1 MAEAMQPDIRGQAI
15 VRGYNCFVRVS
26 KDGSATSPTN
36 TIGYV
41 TSFQATEDFSVQ
53 EAVCIGNLGPIAI
66 DPQGYTCNIQIAAF
80 IPAVKTTLTNAP
92 VSGSLTAAPLEDD
105 VPSRASFMNDDGTA
119 VERYSYLDFY
129 DKKNDRIIAKF
140 TGIIVTSN
148 GVQSEGNAY
157 VRHNVSMRALSWDK
171 TSSGS

>member
-1 MAEAMQPDIRGQAI
+1 MAAAMKPDIKGQTIA
-15 VRGYNCFVRVS
+15 RGYNCFVRVS
-26 KDGSATSPTN
+26 KTADATSPSN

-53 EAVCIGNLGPIAI
+53 EAVCLGNLGPIAI
-66 DPQGYTCNIQIAAF
+66 DPQGYTCNIQIGAF
-80 IPAVKTTLTNAP
+80 IPAVKTSLTNAP
-92 VSGSLTAAPLEDD
+92 EAGTAMSATPLESDI
-105 VPSRASFMNDDGTA
+105 PSRADFMDDTNAA

-129 DKKNDRIIAKF
+129 DKKNGRIVAKF
-140 TGIIVTSN
+140 TGVLVTSN

-171 TSSGS
+171 D

>member
-1 MAEAMQPDIRGQAI
+1 MKPDIKGQAI
-15 VRGYNCFVRVS
+15 AKGYNCFVRVS
-26 KDGSATSPTN
+26 KTDNATSPSN

-41 TSFQATEDFSVQ
+41 TSFQATEDFGVQ
-53 EAVCIGNLGPIAI
+53 EAVCLGNLGPIAL
-66 DPQGYTCNIQIAAF
+66 DPQSYTCNIQIAAF

-92 VSGSLTAAPLEDD
+92 VAGSLTAKPLESDI
-105 VPSRASFMNDDGTA
+105 PSRAGFMDDTNA
-119 VERYSYLDFY
+119 TVEKYSYLDFY

-140 TGIIVTSN
+140 TGVLVTSN

-171 TSSGS
+171 

>member
-1 MAEAMQPDIRGQAI
+1 MKPDIKGQAI
-15 VRGYNCFVRVS
+15 AKGYNCFVRVS
-26 KDGSATSPTN
+26 KTDNATSPSN

-41 TSFQATEDFSVQ
+41 TSFQATEDFGVQ
-53 EAVCIGNLGPIAI
+53 EATCLGNLGPIAL
-66 DPQGYTCNIQIAAF
+66 DPQSYTCNIQIAAF

-92 VSGSLTAAPLEDD
+92 VAGSLTATPLESDI
-105 VPSRASFMNDDGTA
+105 PSRAGFMDDTNA
-119 VERYSYLDFY
+119 TVEKYSYLDFY

-140 TGIIVTSN
+140 TGVLVTSN

-171 TSSGS
+171 

>member
-1 MAEAMQPDIRGQAI
+1 MATAMKPDIKGQTIA
-15 VRGYNCFVRVS
+15 RGYNCFVRVS
-26 KDGSATSPTN
+26 KTADATSPSN

-53 EAVCIGNLGPIAI
+53 EAVCLGNLGPIAI

-80 IPAVKTTLTNAP
+80 IAAVKTALTNAP
-92 VSGSLTAAPLEDD
+92 AAGSLTATSLEDD
-105 VPSRASFMNDDGTA
+105 VPSRADFMDDTNAA

-129 DKKNDRIIAKF
+129 DRKNRRIIAKF
-140 TGIIVTSN
+140 TVVLVTSN
-148 GVQSEGNAY
+148 GIQSEGNAY

-171 TSSGS
+171 R

>member
-1 MAEAMQPDIRGQAI
+1 MATAMKPDIHGQTIA
-15 VRGYNCFVRVS
+15 RGYNCFVRVS
-26 KDGSATSPTN
+26 KTADATSPDN

-53 EAVCIGNLGPIAI
+53 EAVCLGNLGPIAI

-80 IPAVKTTLTNAP
+80 IAAVKTALTNAP
-92 VSGSLTAAPLEDD
+92 VAGTLTATPLEDD
-105 VPSRASFMNDDGTA
+105 VPSRADFMDDTNAA

-140 TGIIVTSN
+140 TGVLVTSN
-148 GVQSEGNAY
+148 GIQSEGNAY
-157 VRHNVSMRALSWDK
+157 VRNNVSMRALSWNK
-171 TSSGS
+171 K